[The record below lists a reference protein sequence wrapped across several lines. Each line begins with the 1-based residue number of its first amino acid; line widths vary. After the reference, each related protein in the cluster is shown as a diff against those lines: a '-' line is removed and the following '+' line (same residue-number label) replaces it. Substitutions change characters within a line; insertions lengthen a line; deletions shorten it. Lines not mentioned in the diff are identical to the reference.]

1 MNVSSRFKPECMK
14 LTNTQARKYQKIE
27 VDVKRFIQ
35 RHKKIDHSRILNEI
49 DVDYDTLMKILR
61 KLKNQGQLK

>member
-1 MNVSSRFKPECMK
+1 MK

-27 VDVKRFIQ
+27 VEVKRFIQ

-49 DVDYDTLMKILR
+49 DVDYDTLVKILG

>member
-1 MNVSSRFKPECMK
+1 MK

-27 VDVKRFIQ
+27 VEVKRLIQ

-49 DVDYDTLMKILR
+49 DVDYDTLVKILR

>member
-1 MNVSSRFKPECMK
+1 M
-14 LTNTQARKYQKIE
+14 TNTQDRKYQKIE
-27 VDVKRFIQ
+27 VEVKRFIE
-35 RHKKIDHSRILNEI
+35 RHKKIDHRTILNEI